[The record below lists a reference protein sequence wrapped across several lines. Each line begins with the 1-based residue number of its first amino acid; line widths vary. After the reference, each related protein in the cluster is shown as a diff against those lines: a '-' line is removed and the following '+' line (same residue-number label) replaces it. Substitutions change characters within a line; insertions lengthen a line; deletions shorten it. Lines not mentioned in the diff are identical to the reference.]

1 MTIVELFCTAIK
13 KSYVQ
18 LVKEGLIIV
27 DEEKHINDNLLYDQ
41 MLDGKNSQSLFQSI
55 ITLNV
60 DRIKGSKL
68 HDSIMDKLDKTKI
81 EKEEKKDK
89 LVTVLKNGVKKD
101 VTIDIGLN
109 DELVKKV

>member
-1 MTIVELFCTAIK
+1 
-13 KSYVQ
+13 
-18 LVKEGLIIV
+18 
-27 DEEKHINDNLLYDQ
+27 
-41 MLDGKNSQSLFQSI
+41 
-55 ITLNV
+55 
-60 DRIKGSKL
+60 
-68 HDSIMDKLDKTKI
+68 MDKLDKTKI

>member
-41 MLDGKNSQSLFQSI
+41 MLDGKNS
-55 ITLNV
+55 
-60 DRIKGSKL
+60 
-68 HDSIMDKLDKTKI
+68 
-81 EKEEKKDK
+81 
-89 LVTVLKNGVKKD
+89 
-101 VTIDIGLN
+101 
-109 DELVKKV
+109 